1 MSILDRLIGLKSGDE
16 NLQIDKLK
24 YNFDTGARG
33 NYFMVNIFGP
43 QGIALEGWRCE
54 TYKFLLENWRQVS
67 GLHTALLGTFQTI

>member
-1 MSILDRLIGLKSGDE
+1 MSIIDRLIGLKSGDE

-43 QGIALEGWRCE
+43 SRFV
-54 TYKFLLENWRQVS
+54 T
-67 GLHTALLGTFQTI
+67 